1 MITGKE
7 LAEKI
12 LQQITEH
19 PGTHF
24 QGAWTLSNDCGTT
37 RCIAGWAVEFN
48 RKGTEAAHQTRE
60 RVTQE
65 LIEAGV
71 HHPFGDG
78 SPEDDEYHY
87 SEGWEETAAAL
98 LGFDRDSAC
107 DVFYA
112 SEESDA
118 AAKLARHFGLGA
130 PAADTTY

>member
-1 MITGKE
+1 MITGKA

-12 LQQITEH
+12 LKQITEH
-19 PGTHF
+19 PETHF
-24 QGAWTLSNDCGTT
+24 QGTWNCGTT

-48 RKGTEAAHQTRE
+48 RKGTEATHQTRE

-65 LIEAGV
+65 LKEAGV

-98 LGFDRDSAC
+98 LGFDWDAMR

-112 SEESDA
+112 VQESDA
-118 AAKLARHFGLGA
+118 AALLAEHFGLEL
-130 PAADTTY
+130 PAADTAH